1 LLLFLFSFNKVSPTH
16 RRRFTYVSLLLLVFV
31 LAGLAGCSGHG
42 GSGRIDNITAA
53 YTGDTNYSGS
63 TSPSVPITIQ

>member
-1 LLLFLFSFNKVSPTH
+1 LLLFLFFLNKVSPTH

-42 GSGRIDNITAA
+42 GSGRIDNITA
-53 YTGDTNYSGS
+53 TFSGDTNYTGS
-63 TSPSVPITIQ
+63 TSPAAPITIQ